1 VDGSSGFKEM
11 SQNRTGNAKIAVV
24 GAGLSGAVIGR
35 ELAEAGH
42 RVEVFETRSHIAGNC
57 HTERDK
63 ETGVMVHV
71 YGPHIFH
78 TDDREVWD
86 YVNRFQ
92 TFMPYQNRVKTTAK
106 GQVYSL
112 PINLHTINQFF
123 GKAFRPE
130 EARAFIEE
138 LADKTIEDPRT
149 FEEQAL
155 RFVGR
160 DLYEAF
166 FKGYTQKQW
175 GCSPTELP
183 ASILKRLPL
192 RFNYDDNYFFHKYQ
206 GMPENG
212 YTEMVG
218 RILDHANITIHLET
232 RFHRNWSRDFAH
244 IFYSGQL
251 DGYFDYEHGRLGY
264 RTLDF
269 ERFTYDGDYQ
279 GCAVMNYGD
288 VSIPCTRVTEHKHFS
303 PWEEHSGSV
312 CYREFS
318 RACGPDDIPYYPIRL
333 VEDKAQ
339 LAQYV
344 ARAAQETSVTFVGRL
359 GTYRYLD
366 MDVTIREALDTARL
380 FLSRTAAS
388 ASMPASAD
396 LQRCAS
402 SITFAKGTVS
412 V

>member
-1 VDGSSGFKEM
+1 MRADGTIG
-11 SQNRTGNAKIAVV
+11 IV

-35 ELAEAGH
+35 ELAKAGH
-42 RVEVFETRSHIAGNC
+42 RVEIFDARDHIAGNC

-63 ETGVMVHV
+63 DTGVMVHV

-86 YVNRFQ
+86 YVNGFQ
-92 TFMPYQNRVKTTAK
+92 SFLPYKNRVKTTSK

-112 PINLHTINQFF
+112 PVNLHTINQFF
-123 GKAFRPE
+123 GKTFRPDD
-130 EARAFIEE
+130 ARTFIDTQ
-138 LADKTIEDPRT
+138 ADRTIGDPKT

-155 RFVGR
+155 RFVGK

-175 GCSPTELP
+175 GCSPSELP
-183 ASILKRLPL
+183 ASILKRLPV
-192 RFNYDDNYFFHKYQ
+192 RFNYDDNYFAHKYQ

-212 YTEMVG
+212 YTAMVSG
-218 RILDHANITIHLET
+218 ILDHPNINVTLNT
-232 RFHRNWSRDFAH
+232 RFARAQKDDFAH
-244 IFYSGQL
+244 VFYSGPL
-251 DGYFDYEHGRLGY
+251 DAYLDYEFGPLGY

-288 VSIPCTRVTEHKHFS
+288 ESVPFTRITEHKHFS
-303 PWEEHSGSV
+303 PWEEHESSV

-318 RACGPDDIPYYPIRL
+318 RECVNGDIPYYPIRL
-333 VEDKAQ
+333 VKDKEQ

-344 ARAAQETSVTFVGRL
+344 DRAKEETAITFVGRL

-380 FLSRTAAS
+380 FLAREAQQAS
-388 ASMPASAD
+388 VPAFVHSP
-396 LQRCAS
+396 
-402 SITFAKGTVS
+402 V
-412 V
+412 